1 MKFLTDG
8 GALLCLH
15 TGQPNEL
22 WSYGEEN
29 YAIMVYLPA
38 GSWKLTSTGEAF
50 QGGQAVTVDAPIDY
64 MPVLERIL

>member
-15 TGQPNEL
+15 TGRPNEL
-22 WSYGEEN
+22 WRYGEEN

-38 GSWKLTSTGEAF
+38 GGWKPASTGKAF
-50 QGGQAVTVDAPIDY
+50 QGGQVVSVNAPIDD
-64 MPVLERIL
+64 MPVFERML